1 VVDGCGQLQG
11 CVAIV
16 TGGAEGIGRAVC
28 LALARQGATVIVGY
42 CSAKQAAA
50 ETVRNI
56 ARQNGTACHQ
66 QIDVTEEDAVQR
78 IFAETYEAQKR
89 VDILVNNAGIVRD
102 NLAAGMSDEEW
113 TDVIDI
119 NLTGT
124 FRCCRAVARYMIPH
138 RKGKII
144 NIASVS
150 ALKGGRG
157 QVNYAAA
164 KAGVL
169 ALTRALAL
177 ELAPKGICVNSV
189 SPGVIETRM
198 SERVRASAGEKI
210 LSEIALN
217 RFGRAEDVAGVVA
230 FLCSPAADYITGAN
244 LFVCGGYRL

>member
-1 VVDGCGQLQG
+1 VADDCRQLQH

-28 LALARQGATVIVGY
+28 LELARQGATVVVGY
-42 CSAKQAAA
+42 CSSEQSAT
-50 ETVRNI
+50 ETVSEI
-56 ARQNGTACHQ
+56 GRQNGTAWHQ

-78 IFAETYEAQKR
+78 IFEDTYAAQKR

-102 NLAAGMSDEEW
+102 NLAPGMSDEEW
-113 TDVIDI
+113 TGVIDT

-124 FRCCRAVARYMIPH
+124 FRCCRAVARYMIPQ
-138 RKGKII
+138 RKGKIV
-144 NIASVS
+144 NIASIS

-169 ALTRALAL
+169 GLTRALAL

-198 SERVRASAGEKI
+198 SERVRASAGKEI
-210 LSEIALN
+210 LSDIALN
-217 RFGRAEDVAGVVA
+217 RFGRTEDVARVVA

-244 LFVCGGYRL
+244 LAVCGGYRL